1 MGTTSC
7 TTSPS
12 LSPKPSIS
20 TFLPILT
27 SSPSPLISSLHKELT
42 SIYSPSPLSPPIPSR
57 YKHITFHSSP
67 EEKLSQFTTLYNLL
81 LSSNPQ
87 LTPSNLE
94 KSLTLSL
101 IAYKS
106 TSNSNYQ
113 KLLLYN
119 TLTSIRIL
127 LWEVSTYTSVT
138 TYSSFK
144 KKQSTYMKL
153 YTTLL
158 DNTKLHSHHINT
170 NIKEQ
175 ITKDISRTFFDYET
189 QSSSSIQKL
198 YNVLLVF
205 SLFDKQLGYC
215 QGINFITKYILETT
229 SYNEQL
235 SFWLLIY
242 ICNNIRGFFLDEFPL
257 LISYLTYFDIVFKQ
271 CLPKLYSHF
280 HSLDI
285 PHEVWAGKYIQ
296 TLFTMCTSYDVL
308 CKIFDGLFAFGFE
321 FIVFIILSIVDAF
334 SDELMKFTEN
344 SDVIEFL
351 KEVLMPSGCCC
362 TVDVIYKKGKSEG
375 VDVNVILRKA
385 KKMYKGVFRK
395 EKFEEVKRKVCEER
409 GFSVDEVGGGYYER
423 YNKDNDW
430 VGGVS
435 YGGYSTYE
443 ESNGIRRGSLSDVGS
458 LKGDEKVFVV
468 ERNNDKSRNRN
479 NNDITNNNNKSKNK
493 LMMSTYRD
501 MTVSDEFTNEHNDYI
516 NGRQF
521 HILHLKQPNINNK

>member
-1 MGTTSC
+1 MGTTPC
-7 TTSPS
+7 NTSPS
-12 LSPKPSIS
+12 LSSKPSIS
-20 TFLPILT
+20 SFLPMLT
-27 SSPSPLISSLHKELT
+27 SSPSPLITSLHKELT
-42 SIYSPSPLSPPIPSR
+42 SLLQPSPPYHSFPSR
-57 YKHITFHSSP
+57 YKYITSYSSS
-67 EEKLSQFTTLYNLL
+67 EEKLSQFTTLYNLF

-87 LTPSNLE
+87 LTPTNLD

-119 TLTSIRIL
+119 SLTSIRIL
-127 LWEVSTYTSVT
+127 LWEVSTFTSNT

-158 DNTKLHSHHINT
+158 DTKLHTHHINN

-175 ITKDISRTFFDYET
+175 ITKDISRTFFDYEA
-189 QSSSSIQKL
+189 QSSTSIQKL

-205 SLFDKQLGYC
+205 SIFDKQLGYC
-215 QGINFITKYILETT
+215 QGINFITKYLLELT

-235 SFWLLIY
+235 TFWLLIY
-242 ICNNIRGFFLDEFPL
+242 ICDNIRGFFLDEFPL
-257 LISYLTYFDIVFKQ
+257 LITYLTYFDMLFKQ
-271 CLPKLYSHF
+271 CLPKLHSHF

-285 PHEVWAGKYIQ
+285 PNEVWAGKYIQ

-321 FIVFIILSIVDAF
+321 FIVFIILSIVDVF
-334 SDELMKFTEN
+334 SEDLMKFTEN

-351 KEVLMPSGCCC
+351 KEVLMPSCQME
-362 TVDVIYKKGKSEG
+362 VLDKKGKG
-375 VDVNVILRKA
+375 DVVDVNVILRKA
-385 KKMYKGVFRK
+385 KKLYKGLFRK
-395 EKFEEVKRKVCEER
+395 DKFEEVKRKVCEER
-409 GFSVDEVGGGYYER
+409 GFSVDEVGNNYYER
-423 YNKDNDW
+423 NNKENDYY
-430 VGGVS
+430 VCS
-435 YGGYSTYE
+435 LGGYSTYE
-443 ESNGIRRGSLSDVGS
+443 ESHGVRRGSLSDIGS

-468 ERNNDKSRNRN
+468 ERNDKSRNRN
-479 NNDITNNNNKSKNK
+479 NEMQIKNNNNSNK
-493 LMMSTYRD
+493 CMMSTYRD
-501 MTVSDEFTNEHNDYI
+501 MTVSDEFPNEYDNNNSNNYI

-521 HILHLKQPNINNK
+521 HILHLKRPNINNN